1 MKKTNVDVIIIGAG
15 PAGLAA
21 AAKIF
26 KSGIKS
32 IRILERESVPG
43 GIPRHSQHLGYG
55 VRDLHRIMSGPR
67 YAKYHAQIVSDLGIP
82 INCSTS
88 AFDWAG
94 DLTLA
99 ITSPTG
105 LEEIRAKKIIL
116 ATGARER
123 SRNSRLIP
131 GSRPNGIF
139 TTGSLQQCVYLNNQE
154 IGKRAV
160 IIGAEHV
167 SFSAVMTLSH
177 AGVKPLAIVTPEP
190 RHQSYGFVRFG
201 SRLYYGNKLFTD
213 TTLVEILGDKRVTG
227 VKLRRSG
234 RDFILECDTIVFTA
248 DWMPENELA
257 RRGNILIDA
266 TTKSPIIGR
275 DYETSRKGVH
285 AIGNLIL
292 PIKAADQCVLE
303 SRKFQFTNW

>member
-1 MKKTNVDVIIIGAG
+1 MKRTNVDVVIIGAG
-15 PAGLAA
+15 PAGLSV

-26 KSGIKS
+26 ESGIKS
-32 IRILERESVPG
+32 IRVLERESVPG

-55 VRDLHRIMSGPR
+55 VRDLHRIMSGPS
-67 YAKYHAQIVSDLGIP
+67 YAKYHVQIVTDLGIP

-99 ITSPTG
+99 VTAPTG
-105 LEEIRAKKIIL
+105 LEEISAKKIIL

-123 SRNSRLIP
+123 SRNARLIP

-139 TTGSLQQCVYLNNQE
+139 TTGSLQQSVYLNNQE

-201 SRLYYGNKLFTD
+201 SRLYYGSKLFTN
-213 TTLVEILGDKRVTG
+213 TILVEIFGDKRVTG
-227 VKLRRSG
+227 VKLRKSG
-234 RDFILECDTIVFTA
+234 KDFILECDTIVFTA
-248 DWMPENELA
+248 DWIPDNELA
-257 RRGNILIDA
+257 RRGNILIDS
-266 TTKSPIIGR
+266 TTKSPLISGN
-275 DYETSRKGVH
+275 YETSREGVH
-285 AIGNLIL
+285 ALGNLLL
-292 PIKAADQCVLE
+292 PVKAADQCVLE
-303 SRKFQFTNW
+303 SRKFQFTK